1 MRVTFWT
8 KSGIVNSPIWCYQTP
23 VQTLTLKLPPDLA
36 HWLDRQARALNR
48 SKSEIVRQA
57 LVSQKDRKNTESVT
71 ARAGDLVG
79 MFAGSK
85 HSSHKRNLK
94 GFGSCKRS

>member
-1 MRVTFWT
+1 M
-8 KSGIVNSPIWCYQTP
+8 
-23 VQTLTLKLPPDLA
+23 QTLTLKMPPELSD
-36 HWLDRQARALNR
+36 WLDKRARELNR
-48 SKSEIVRQA
+48 PKSEIVREA
-57 LVSQKDRKNTESVT
+57 LMSQRGRKDTESVV

-79 MFAGSK
+79 KYAGSK

>member
-1 MRVTFWT
+1 M
-8 KSGIVNSPIWCYQTP
+8 
-23 VQTLTLKLPPDLA
+23 QTLTLKVPPELSD
-36 HWLDRQARALNR
+36 WLEKRARELNR
-48 SKSEIVRQA
+48 PKSEIVREA
-57 LVSQKDRKNTESVT
+57 LMSQRRRKNAESVV

-79 MFAGSK
+79 KYAGSK